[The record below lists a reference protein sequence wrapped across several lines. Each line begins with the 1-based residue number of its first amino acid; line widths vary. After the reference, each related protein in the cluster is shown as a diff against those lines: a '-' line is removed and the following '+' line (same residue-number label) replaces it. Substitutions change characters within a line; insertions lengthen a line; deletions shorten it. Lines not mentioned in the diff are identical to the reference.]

1 MSSST
6 AYKPLPECMKANQ
19 HIQQKMYKYLL
30 ATIKHG
36 NGKPLFFW
44 VSGDNQEIIGKWMSL
59 DVSTFDFPLPG
70 LPGWLA
76 EWTLQTAPIFTHQS
90 LELCARP
97 QGARWQV
104 SIGCAVEPLMVC
116 CLQSPW
122 PRRWAPTCSLHYRH
136 NLLQTE
142 IAQNTSM
149 IQGSFALTQVSFEV
163 QFWERTFTLESYWLP
178 VWDFAKGASTYHQ
191 IIRTWTSNLILT
203 KLILGLWLLSRR
215 VISSMTS
222 WSKGILP
229 GNLKQFDFKK
239 IKKLKDT
246 V

>member
-1 MSSST
+1 M
-6 AYKPLPECMKANQ
+6 AMENLC
-19 HIQQKMYKYLL
+19 
-30 ATIKHG
+30 
-36 NGKPLFFW
+36 FFW
-44 VSGDNQEIIGKWMSL
+44 GFRGQSGDHRKMDVIGCFYVWFSIARFARLIGRM
-59 DVSTFDFPLPG
+59 DP
-70 LPGWLA
+70 
-76 EWTLQTAPIFTHQS
+76 APIFTHQS

>member
-44 VSGDNQEIIGKWMSL
+44 VSGGNQEIIGKWMSFCFSIARFARL
-59 DVSTFDFPLPG
+59 IGRMDP
-70 LPGWLA
+70 
-76 EWTLQTAPIFTHQS
+76 APIFTH
-90 LELCARP
+90 CARP

-163 QFWERTFTLESYWLP
+163 QF
-178 VWDFAKGASTYHQ
+178 
-191 IIRTWTSNLILT
+191 
-203 KLILGLWLLSRR
+203 
-215 VISSMTS
+215 
-222 WSKGILP
+222 
-229 GNLKQFDFKK
+229 
-239 IKKLKDT
+239 
-246 V
+246 